1 MAILAIDP
9 GTTKSGWCTL
19 GDDGSVED
27 FGWWD
32 NEDVQ
37 VKVNEL
43 SVFDMLVIEDIS
55 NYGMAVGRDTFETV
69 KWMGRF
75 DTIHYK
81 HQYITRPTIKTALCG
96 QVTAT
101 DSNVRQAVIDWY
113 GGDAVAIGGKK
124 CLNCKGKGWTG
135 REHKPCEFCPDS
147 SGYPDKIYLNKED
160 EVLVGC
166 GYETHKGQLHGV
178 SSHVWSALALGIT
191 YIEQEKATI

>member
-19 GDDGSVED
+19 GDDGSVEE
-27 FGWWD
+27 FGWED

-43 SVFDMLVIEDIS
+43 SVFDLLLIEDIS

-75 DTIHYK
+75 DTIHDK
-81 HQYITRPTIKTALCG
+81 HQYITRPTIKAALCNS
-96 QVTAT
+96 VKAT
-101 DSNVRQAVIDWY
+101 DTNVRQAVIDWY
-113 GGDAVAIGGKK
+113 GGDTVAIGGKK

-135 REHKPCEFCPDS
+135 RDHDTCEFCHHTEDWVDGNSPHP
-147 SGYPDKIYLNKED
+147 YPVY
-160 EVLVGC
+160 GC
-166 GYETHKGQLHGV
+166 GYETHKGQLYGA

-191 YIEQEKATI
+191 YIEQEKEASNI